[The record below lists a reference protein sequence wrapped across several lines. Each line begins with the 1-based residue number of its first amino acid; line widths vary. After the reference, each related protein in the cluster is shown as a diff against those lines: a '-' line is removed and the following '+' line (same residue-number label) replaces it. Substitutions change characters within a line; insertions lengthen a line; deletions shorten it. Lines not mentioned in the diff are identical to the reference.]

1 MTFQFLFNGTPLEAN
16 EAAVLVKSINSGRTK
31 PTIELSDVFDMSS
44 VDSKALFDMAV
55 DKGSHELA
63 SLAWKIS
70 VAKPAR
76 KPHAVRRGRPA
87 AAPSVWEGPEALIEE
102 LHKSQSY
109 WSIGAAMLMTYLG
122 DSDDWSTLRKIGVH
136 FVNNLGSSEL
146 GTARMP
152 DNSVLYKGFTWN
164 DEKMEFEPLDY
175 RAGIDRKQTFHVSP
189 MYLALRE
196 GLGWCGRHG
205 LVEQK
210 SQISYG
216 SKDQDQDS
224 ATMRRVY
231 YSVRLTKRGHD
242 VIKLWADSRAYIES
256 YFMKRRMD
264 Y

>member
-16 EAAVLVKSINSGRTK
+16 EAAVLVKSINSGRIK

-76 KPHAVRRGRPA
+76 KTHAKRPGRPV
-87 AAPSVWEGPEALIEE
+87 AAPTVWEGPEALIEE

-109 WSIGAAMLMTYLG
+109 WSIGAAMLMNYFG
-122 DSDDWSTLRKIGVH
+122 ASEDWSTLRKIGIH
-136 FVNNLGSSEL
+136 FVNTIGSTK
-146 GTARMP
+146 GMP

-164 DEKMEFEPLDY
+164 DESMAFEPLDY

-196 GLGWCGRHG
+196 GLGWCVRHG

-242 VIKLWADSRAYIES
+242 VIKLWADSYSFIES
-256 YFMKRRMD
+256 FFMKRRQD

>member
-1 MTFQFLFNGTPLEAN
+1 
-16 EAAVLVKSINSGRTK
+16 
-31 PTIELSDVFDMSS
+31 MSS

-76 KPHAVRRGRPA
+76 KPHAVRRGRPV

-109 WSIGAAMLMTYLG
+109 WSIGAAMLITYLG

-175 RAGIDRKQTFHVSP
+175 RAGIDRKQTFHVSRCTSHSARVSAGVCVTVW
-189 MYLALRE
+189 LSKNLRSPT
-196 GLGWCGRHG
+196 
-205 LVEQK
+205 V
-210 SQISYG
+210 
-216 SKDQDQDS
+216 
-224 ATMRRVY
+224 RRIKIKTRRQCAACTTA
-231 YSVRLTKRGHD
+231 SVSPSVGMT
-242 VIKLWADSRAYIES
+242 
-256 YFMKRRMD
+256 
-264 Y
+264 

>member
-70 VAKPAR
+70 VGKPAR
-76 KPHAVRRGRPA
+76 NPHAVRPGRQA
-87 AAPSVWEGPEALIEE
+87 AAPTVWEGPEALIEE

-109 WSIGAAMLMTYLG
+109 WSIGAAMLMNYFGT
-122 DSDDWSTLRKIGVH
+122 SEDWSTLRKIGIH
-136 FVNNLGSSEL
+136 FVNTIGSTK
-146 GTARMP
+146 GMP

-164 DEKMEFEPLDY
+164 DEEMAFEPLDY

-189 MYLALRE
+189 MYLSLRE
-196 GLGWCGRHG
+196 GLGWCVRHG

-242 VIKLWADSRAYIES
+242 VIKLWADSYSYIES
-256 YFMKRRMD
+256 FFMKRRQD

>member
-44 VDSKALFDMAV
+44 IDSKALFDLAV

-76 KPHAVRRGRPA
+76 KPHAVRPGRPA
-87 AAPSVWEGPEALIEE
+87 AVPTVWEGPEALIEE

-146 GTARMP
+146 GKSRMP

-196 GLGWCGRHG
+196 GLGWCVRHG

-242 VIKLWADSRAYIES
+242 VIKLWADSHAYIES

>member
-16 EAAVLVKSINSGRTK
+16 EAAVLVKSVNSGRTK

-44 VDSKALFDMAV
+44 IDSKALFDLAV

-70 VAKPAR
+70 VAKPTR
-76 KPHAVRRGRPA
+76 KPHAVRRGRPTA
-87 AAPSVWEGPEALIEE
+87 EPTVWEGPEALIEE

-109 WSIGAAMLMTYLG
+109 WSIGAAMLMNYFG
-122 DSDDWSTLRKIGVH
+122 DSEEWSTLRKIGIH
-136 FVNNLGSSEL
+136 FVNTLDKSKN
-146 GTARMP
+146 MP
-152 DNSVLYKGFTWN
+152 DTSVLFKGFVWN
-164 DEKMEFEPLDY
+164 DEKSEFEPLDY
-175 RAGIDRKQTFHVSP
+175 RAGVDRKQTFHVSP

-196 GLGWCGRHG
+196 GLGWCVRHG

>member
-70 VAKPAR
+70 IGKPAR
-76 KPHAVRRGRPA
+76 KPHAVRPGRQA
-87 AAPSVWEGPEALIEE
+87 AAPTVWEGPEALIEE
-102 LHKSQSY
+102 LHRSQSY
-109 WSIGAAMLMTYLG
+109 WSIGAAMLMNYFGT
-122 DSDDWSTLRKIGVH
+122 SEDWSTLRKIGIH
-136 FVNNLGSSEL
+136 FVNTIGSTK
-146 GTARMP
+146 GMP

-164 DEKMEFEPLDY
+164 DEEMAFEPLDY

-189 MYLALRE
+189 MYLSLRE
-196 GLGWCGRHG
+196 GLGWCVRHG

-242 VIKLWADSRAYIES
+242 VIKLWADSYSYIES
-256 YFMKRRMD
+256 FFMKRRQD